1 LLNTSQPIPQFI
13 KCEKQRYNQ
22 EQVSIW
28 ELLPA
33 QTRVGNYLT
42 ISNFWGSIAS
52 VSNFSTTNQPTNLF
66 SKISSHTYQRFVY
79 INKEVASNLVRPN
92 STLYGI
98 GPRTIHTT
106 NICSHYHFSS
116 GLKTFSPRRRS
127 NQRYPH
133 QSGGIGASARHN
145 CKEKKNSSIRAR
157 SVPDTKGSSRKKDRA
172 REEFVTSEKKEAE
185 EAQLELRQTR
195 RRRMTARS
203 EAGGR
208 RRRRRPSLETSA
220 AGGERAGDWEG
231 GLARAG
237 CGSVGCAMREI

>member
-157 SVPDTKGSSRKKDRA
+157 SVPNTKGSSRKKDRA
-172 REEFVTSEKKEAE
+172 REEFVTSEKKGSRRGPAGTAADKE
-185 EAQLELRQTR
+185 EEDGREVRGGRAAAAAQAFLRNER
-195 RRRMTARS
+195 RRRGAGWGL
-203 EAGGR
+203 GGR
-208 RRRRRPSLETSA
+208 L
-220 AGGERAGDWEG
+220 G
-231 GLARAG
+231 
-237 CGSVGCAMREI
+237 